1 MKDKII
7 GSLPT
12 IVLGLLIA
20 IAPRT
25 FAPVCEFAAKHE
37 HGSGMEHMS
46 GMKDS
51 GGMENMD
58 HMDHMDHMGQAGKAM
73 GEAHQHMACYW
84 TAQASL
90 GIGILLLVIGL
101 IAFFVNAQIRTGLNI
116 SAALIY
122 VLEILI
128 VTVLI
133 GMCKNEEMS
142 CNVYALPTLLALSG
156 VGILAVAGAIFLD
169 QKKRPVAQ
177 KATA

>member
-1 MKDKII
+1 MKDRII

-25 FAPVCEFAAKHE
+25 FAPVCEFAAKHS
-37 HGSGMEHMS
+37 SGMEHMS
-46 GMKDS
+46 GMKGS
-51 GGMENMD
+51 GGMEN
-58 HMDHMDHMGQAGKAM
+58 MDHMDHMGQAGKAM

-133 GMCKNEEMS
+133 GVCKNEEMS
-142 CNVYALPTLLALSG
+142 CNVYAMPTLLALSCI
-156 VGILAVAGAIFLD
+156 GILAVGAAIFLD

>member
-25 FAPVCEFAAKHE
+25 FAPVCEFAAKRS
-37 HGSGMEHMS
+37 SGMEHMS

-51 GGMENMD
+51 GGMG
-58 HMDHMDHMGQAGKAM
+58 HMDHMGQAGKAM

-90 GIGILLLVIGL
+90 GIGILLVIIGL
-101 IAFFVNAQIRTGLNI
+101 LALFVNSQIRTGLNLSTVTIAI
-116 SAALIY
+116 SN
-122 VLEILI
+122 
-128 VTVLI
+128 T
-133 GMCKNEEMS
+133 
-142 CNVYALPTLLALSG
+142 
-156 VGILAVAGAIFLD
+156 
-169 QKKRPVAQ
+169 
-177 KATA
+177 

>member
-25 FAPVCEFAAKHE
+25 FAPVCEFAAKHS
-37 HGSGMEHMS
+37 SGMEHMS

-51 GGMENMD
+51 GGM
-58 HMDHMDHMGQAGKAM
+58 DHMDHMGQAGKVM

-90 GIGILLLVIGL
+90 GIGILLVIIGL
-101 IAFFVNAQIRTGLNI
+101 LALFVNSQIRTGLNL
-116 SAALIY
+116 SAAFIY
-122 VLEILI
+122 VLEIAI

-133 GMCKNEEMS
+133 GVCKSEEMS
-142 CNVYALPTLLALSG
+142 CNVYAMPTLTALSC
-156 VGILAVAGAIFLD
+156 VGILAAGAAIFLD
-169 QKKRPVAQ
+169 QKNRSELQ
-177 KATA
+177 KVSA

>member
-1 MKDKII
+1 MKDRII

-25 FAPVCEFAAKHE
+25 FAPVCEFAAKH
-37 HGSGMEHMS
+37 HSGMEHMS
-46 GMKDS
+46 GMKGS
-51 GGMENMD
+51 GGMEN
-58 HMDHMDHMGQAGKAM
+58 MDHMDHMGQAGKAM

-133 GMCKNEEMS
+133 GVCKNEEMS
-142 CNVYALPTLLALSG
+142 CNVYAMPTLLALSCI
-156 VGILAVAGAIFLD
+156 GILAVGAAIFLD